1 MGYNLAKHKM
11 KRIASLIAAILLFSG
26 LCLAQTMVTYD
37 GLQLSDFENE
47 ISQTQTVRG
56 GSFTRGSGFVIRPE
70 LYRGFYGSFGY
81 QFNPYIQSFVSVG
94 YGDGLAF
101 AVGARAYTNDN
112 NWAGMFDLRCSLTN
126 FNVLGVSLVGGASY
140 KDLDFG
146 FGGTLYT
153 SGGKYAIVPV
163 ISIGWNIRCYPHR

>member
-1 MGYNLAKHKM
+1 M
-11 KRIASLIAAILLFSG
+11 KKLGLIITAILLLNGMLF
-26 LCLAQTMVTYD
+26 AQTSVTYN
-37 GLQLSDFENE
+37 GLGLADNGN
-47 ISQTQTVRG
+47 QTTTIVSNRSGRG
-56 GSFTRGSGFVIRPE
+56 TFTRGSGFVIRPE

-81 QFNPYIQSFVSVG
+81 QFNPYIQSFISIG
-94 YGDGLAF
+94 YGDGLSGAI
-101 AVGARAYTNDN
+101 GARAYTNDN

-126 FNVLGVSLVGGASY
+126 FNVFGVSLVGGASY

-153 SGGKYAIVPV
+153 SGGKYAVVPV